1 LKASS
6 FASIL
11 MIVGLVAAIYSP
23 SVLGLGTGPGLGTT
37 SPTNTGPVGASKFLS
52 YLRGEG
58 YNVVIANDS
67 QTELNLLSSG
77 KNLLLLIGADD
88 PVSQSE
94 LLAIS
99 NDYKAGTLSML
110 IAEGNS
116 TNGALINTALQ
127 VSVSGS
133 AIVDPSSTFQDQRV
147 LLVTLGLGTQ
157 TRGILDIAS
166 PIDLGNSTMT
176 AVARTSPTS
185 YDGQDPTRGS
195 RTVVG
200 VETSAGGGRALLLT
214 DSAPFL
220 NYLFGNTSLTA
231 DERTFVSSM
240 VSWTTNSNT
249 SVRIIY
255 DNFHYAVFRP
265 KPGFGLPLGPIIAW
279 GVELGLQQANSFT
292 PSTTSSV
299 GSFFGVGGPLLNLG
313 LILLTLL
320 GVYFGISRTLSP
332 EKAGK
337 DDQPSPSIERPIVAE
352 SKARLDFL
360 NTSRKR
366 SFYVASLA
374 RLYEVLDDVVLREFG
389 TPLESLDPGS
399 LSTRL
404 SEPKALEAQRLFTQL
419 KGIYGYAKGT
429 RRFMFPPI
437 LRWKSKAAS
446 MTKLAESFLNELGLT
461 IDAAESKKPVE
472 GTIAG
477 R

>member
-1 LKASS
+1 MKSSS

-11 MIVGLVAAIYSP
+11 VIVALVAAIYSP

-37 SPTNTGPVGASKFLS
+37 SPTNAGPVGASKFLS

-67 QTELNLLSSG
+67 QTELNLLSNG

-94 LLAIS
+94 LSAIS
-99 NDYKAGTLSML
+99 SDYKAGTLCML
-110 IAEGNS
+110 IAEGNKS
-116 TNGALINTALQ
+116 NEALINAALQ

-133 AIVDPSSTFQDQRV
+133 AITDPSSPFRDQRV

-157 TRGILDIAS
+157 TPGILDIAS
-166 PIDLGNSTMT
+166 PIDLGSSTMT
-176 AVARTSPTS
+176 AVAKTTPAS
-185 YDGQDPTRGS
+185 YDAQNSTTGS
-195 RTVVG
+195 RTVIG
-200 VETSAGGGRALLLT
+200 VETSSGGGRALLVT

-220 NYLFGNTSLTA
+220 NYLFGNTSLSV

-249 SVRIIY
+249 SVRIVY
-255 DNFHYAVFRP
+255 DNLHYTTYRP
-265 KPGFGLPLGPIIAW
+265 RPGFGLPLGPIIAY
-279 GVELGLQQANSFT
+279 GLELGLQQANSYT
-292 PSTTSSV
+292 PSTTSST
-299 GSFFGVGGPLLNLG
+299 GSFFGIGGPLVNLG

-320 GVYFGISRTLSP
+320 GVYFGVSRTLSP

-337 DDQPSPSIERPIVAE
+337 DDQPSPSIERTIVAE

-389 TPLESLDPGS
+389 TPLHFVDAGS
-399 LSTRL
+399 LASRL
-404 SEPKALEAQRLFTQL
+404 GEPKAQEAQRLFAQL
-419 KGIYGYAKGT
+419 KGIYDYAKGT

-437 LRWKSKAAS
+437 LRWKSKAAR
-446 MTKLAESFLNELGLT
+446 MTEATESFLNELGLT
-461 IDAAESKKPVE
+461 IDAAGATQSAE
-472 GTIAG
+472 GLIAG

>member
-1 LKASS
+1 MKGSS

-11 MIVGLVAAIYSP
+11 VIVAIVAAIYSP

-67 QTELNLLSSG
+67 QTELNLLSNG
-77 KNLLLLIGADD
+77 RNMLLLIGADN
-88 PVSQSE
+88 PLSQAE

-110 IAEGNS
+110 IAEGNT
-116 TNGALINTALQ
+116 TNEALINTALQ

-133 AIVDPSSTFQDQRV
+133 AIVDPDSPFQDQRV
-147 LLVTLGLGTQ
+147 LQVTLGLSTQ
-157 TRGILDIAS
+157 TQGILDIAS
-166 PIDLGNSTMT
+166 PINLGTSTMT
-176 AVARTSPTS
+176 AVARTSSAS
-185 YDGQDPTRGS
+185 YDAQDPTTGS
-195 RTVVG
+195 RTVIG
-200 VETSAGGGRALLLT
+200 VETSSGGGRALLVT

-220 NYLFGNTSLTA
+220 NYLFGNTSLPV
-231 DERTFVSSM
+231 DEKTFVNSM
-240 VSWTTNSNT
+240 VNWTTNSNT

-255 DNFHYAVFRP
+255 DNLHYATYRP
-265 KPGFGLPLGPIIAW
+265 KSGFGLPLGPVITW
-279 GVELGLQQANSFT
+279 GLEQGLQQANSYT
-292 PSTTSSV
+292 PSTTSSI
-299 GSFFGVGGPLLNLG
+299 GSFFGIGGPLLNLG

-320 GVYFGISRTLSP
+320 GVYFGIARTLSP

-337 DDQPSPSIERPIVAE
+337 DDQPPLSVERTIVAE

-389 TPLESLDPGS
+389 TPLDSLDPGS
-399 LSTRL
+399 LSARL
-404 SEPKALEAQRLFTQL
+404 GEPKAREAQRLFAQL
-419 KGIYGYAKGT
+419 KGIYGYARGT
-429 RRFMFPPI
+429 RRFMFPPV

-461 IDAAESKKPVE
+461 IDAAGSRKSVE
-472 GTIAG
+472 GVIAG

>member
-1 LKASS
+1 MKSS
-6 FASIL
+6 TFASVL
-11 MIVGLVAAIYSP
+11 LIVAIVAAIYSP

-37 SPTNTGPVGASKFLS
+37 SPTNTGQVGASKFLS
-52 YLRGEG
+52 YLRGVG

-67 QTELNLLSSG
+67 QTELNLLSNG
-77 KNLLLLIGADD
+77 KNVLLLIGADN

-94 LLAIS
+94 LQTIS
-99 NDYKAGTLSML
+99 NDYAAGTLSML
-110 IAEGNS
+110 IAEGNT
-116 TNGALINTALQ
+116 TNEALLNSALQ

-133 AIVDPSSTFQDQRV
+133 AIVDPSSPFQDQRV
-147 LLVTLGLGTQ
+147 LLVTLGLGNQ

-166 PIDLGNSTMT
+166 PIDLGSSTMT
-176 AVARTSPTS
+176 AVARTSPSS
-185 YDGQDPTRGS
+185 YDAQNPTRGS
-195 RTVVG
+195 RTVIG
-200 VETSAGGGRALLLT
+200 TETSAGGGRALLLT

-220 NYLFGNTSLTA
+220 NYLFGNTSLPV
-231 DERTFVSSM
+231 DERTFVNSM
-240 VSWTTNSNT
+240 VNWTTNSNT

-255 DNFHYAVFRP
+255 DNFHYAAYRP

-279 GVELGLQQANSFT
+279 GIEQGLQQANNYT

-320 GVYFGISRTLSP
+320 GVYFGVARTLSP

-337 DDQPSPSIERPIVAE
+337 DDQPPPSIERAIVAE

-374 RLYEVLDDVVLREFG
+374 RLYEVLDDAVLREFG
-389 TPLESLDPGS
+389 TPLESLNPES

-404 SEPKALEAQRLFTQL
+404 GEPKALEAQHMFAQL
-419 KGIYGYAKGT
+419 KRIYGYAKGT
-429 RRFMFPPI
+429 RRFMFPPV
-437 LRWKSKAAS
+437 LSWKSKAAS
-446 MTKLAESFLNELGLT
+446 MTKFAESFLNELGLT
-461 IDAAESKKPVE
+461 IDVAGSKKPAE
-472 GTIAG
+472 GMIAG